1 MTAQRPVTV
10 GLGELEGLV
19 ERAHSAVARARALRA
34 RVGLTRNN
42 AEKAYKSAAGSC
54 VRSGGRAAALIHRL
68 ETASHDLQLLQSKID
83 SVMKR
88 DVALA
93 SRLR

>member
-1 MTAQRPVTV
+1 MTV
-10 GLGELEGLV
+10 GPDDLEGLV

-42 AEKAYKSAAGSC
+42 AEKVYKSAAGSC
-54 VRSGGRAAALIHRL
+54 VRSGGRAAALIHNL
-68 ETASHDLQLLQSKID
+68 EQASHDLHILQSKID

-88 DVALA
+88 NAA
-93 SRLR
+93 RARRRR